1 MSGTILIADD
11 EPEIRNSLSEVLQ
24 EEGYICYTAG
34 DGEEALNMIM
44 DQDVDVLISDIKMP
58 VIDGMKL
65 LEKTLQRSPQT
76 LVVLITAYA
85 SVETAV
91 QALRMGASDYLL
103 KPLDFDEV
111 ILRLKHLMQ
120 RKALALENQ
129 YLREQIGREY
139 NFYDIIGESEAM
151 RGVFDLIRKVSDT
164 NTNVLITG
172 RSGTG
177 KELVARAVHV
187 NSNRADKRFI
197 PVNCGAI
204 PENLFESELF
214 GYRKGAFSG
223 AVNNHDGVFKEA
235 SGGTVFLDEIGE
247 IPEHIQ
253 VKLLRAIQEKE
264 IQPLGSSTAV
274 KVDVRIV
281 AATNRNLEE
290 EVEKGNFR
298 EDLFY
303 RLNIIEIK
311 LPELSER
318 KEDIPLLARH
328 FLNKY
333 NREFHRRIK
342 GIDSDAVKALMQYE
356 WKGQVRELENV
367 IERSVLLCEGDYIS
381 KSDLP
386 VSFQN
391 RNHSNSVNGD
401 LFEIEDLDESLG
413 EFEKRHITHIL
424 SMLNG
429 NRAEAARRLGID
441 PSTLYRKMEKYQIK

>member
-11 EPEIRNSLSEVLQ
+11 EPEIRNSLSTVLQ

-34 DGEEALNMIM
+34 DGEEALRMIM

-58 VIDGMKL
+58 AIDGMKL

-111 ILRLKHLMQ
+111 ILRLKHLLQ

-151 RGVFDLIRKVSDT
+151 RGVFDLIRKVSST
-164 NTNVLITG
+164 NTNILITG

-187 NSNRADKRFI
+187 NSNRADKRFM

-223 AVNNHDGVFKEA
+223 AISNHAGVFKEA

-264 IQPLGSSTAV
+264 IQPLGSSMAL

-298 EDLFY
+298 QDLFY
-303 RLNIIEIK
+303 RLNIIEIRV
-311 LPELSER
+311 PELSER

-328 FLNKY
+328 FMNKY
-333 NREFHRRIK
+333 NQEFHRRIK
-342 GIDSDAVKALMQYE
+342 GIDSDAVKTLMQYE

-367 IERSVLLCEGDYIS
+367 IERSVLLCEGDYIK

-386 VSFQN
+386 VGLQ
-391 RNHSNSVNGD
+391 HSNNAPAGNGD
-401 LFEIEDLDESLG
+401 LFGIENLDDSLA
-413 EFEKRHITHIL
+413 EFEKRHIIHIL

-429 NRAEAARRLGID
+429 NKSEAARRLGID
-441 PSTLYRKMEKYQIK
+441 PSTLYRKMEKYQIT

>member
-11 EPEIRNSLSEVLQ
+11 EPEIRNSLSAVLQ
-24 EEGYICYTAG
+24 DEGYICYTAG
-34 DGEEALNMIM
+34 DGLEALKTIM
-44 DQDVDVLISDIKMP
+44 DQDIDVLISDIKMP
-58 VIDGMKL
+58 AIDGLKL

-85 SVETAV
+85 SVETAI

-129 YLREQIGREY
+129 YLREQISREY

-151 RGVFDLIRKVSDT
+151 NKVFDLIRKVSGT
-164 NTNVLITG
+164 TTNVLITG

-187 NSNRADKRFI
+187 NSDRADKRFI

-223 AVNNHDGVFKEA
+223 AVSNHNGVFKEA
-235 SGGTVFLDEIGE
+235 TGGTIFLDEIGE

-264 IQPLGSSTAV
+264 IQPLGSSVSV

-290 EVEKGNFR
+290 EVDKGNFR

-303 RLNIIEIK
+303 RLNIIEINV
-311 LPELSER
+311 PELSER
-318 KEDIPLLARH
+318 KDDVPLLARH
-328 FLNKY
+328 FMNKY
-333 NREFHRRIK
+333 NREFHRQIK
-342 GIDSDAVKALMQYE
+342 GIDSEAVKALMQYE

-367 IERSVLLCEGDYIS
+367 IERTVLLCEGDYIQ

-386 VSFQN
+386 VGLQQN
-391 RNHSNSVNGD
+391 NQSTEGNGD
-401 LFEIEDLDESLG
+401 LFGIENLEQSLA
-413 EFEKRHITHIL
+413 EFEKRHITNML

-429 NRAEAARRLGID
+429 NRAEASRRLGID

>member
-1 MSGTILIADD
+1 MPGTILIADD
-11 EPEIRNSLSEVLQ
+11 ETEIRSSLSTVLQ
-24 EEGYICYTAG
+24 DEGYVCFMASN
-34 DGEEALNMIM
+34 GEEALNTVMEEDI
-44 DQDVDVLISDIKMP
+44 DILISDIKMP
-58 VIDGMKL
+58 RIDGMKL

-111 ILRLKHLMQ
+111 SLRLKHLMQ

-129 YLREQIGREY
+129 FLREQISREY

-151 RGVFDLIRKVSDT
+151 REVFDLIRKVSRT

-177 KELVARAVHV
+177 KELVARAVHA
-187 NSNRADKRFI
+187 NSDRADRRFI

-223 AVNNHDGVFKEA
+223 AVSNQEGVFKEA
-235 SGGTVFLDEIGE
+235 NGGTVFLDEIGE
-247 IPEHIQ
+247 IPENIQ
-253 VKLLRAIQEKE
+253 VKLLRVIQEKE
-264 IQPLGSSTAV
+264 IQPLGSSTPV

-281 AATNRNLEE
+281 AATNRKLEE

-303 RLNIIEIK
+303 RLNIIEIR

-328 FLNKY
+328 FVNKY

-342 GIDSDAVKALMQYE
+342 GIDNDAVKALMQYE
-356 WKGQVRELENV
+356 WKGQIRELENV
-367 IERSVLLCEGDYIS
+367 IERTVLLCEGEYIQ
-381 KSDLP
+381 KTDLP
-386 VSFQN
+386 VNLQQ
-391 RNHSNSVNGD
+391 RNHPANGNGD
-401 LFEIEDLDESLG
+401 FIEIEDLEESMA
-413 EFEKRHITHIL
+413 EFEKRHITNIL

-441 PSTLYRKMEKYQIK
+441 PSTLYRKMEKHQIK

>member
-11 EPEIRNSLSEVLQ
+11 EPEIRNSLSTVLQ
-24 EEGYICYTAG
+24 EEGYISYTAA
-34 DGEEALNMIM
+34 DGEEALRMIM

-111 ILRLKHLMQ
+111 ILRLKHLLQ

-139 NFYDIIGESEAM
+139 NFYDIIGESDAM
-151 RGVFDLIRKVSDT
+151 HGVFDLIRKVSGT
-164 NTNVLITG
+164 TTNVLITG

-223 AVNNHDGVFKEA
+223 AVSNHEGVFKEA

-253 VKLLRAIQEKE
+253 VKLLRTIQEKE

-298 EDLFY
+298 QDLFY
-303 RLNIIEIK
+303 RLNIIEIR

-328 FLNKY
+328 FMNKY

-342 GIDSDAVKALMQYE
+342 GIDNDAVKALMQYE

-367 IERSVLLCEGDYIS
+367 IERSVLLCEGDYIQ

-386 VSFQN
+386 VGFQ
-391 RNHSNSVNGD
+391 HSNTSTTGNSD
-401 LFEIEDLDESLG
+401 LFGIENLDDSLA
-413 EFEKRHITHIL
+413 EFEKRHIIHIL

-429 NRAEAARRLGID
+429 NRSEAARRLGID

>member
-1 MSGTILIADD
+1 MPGTILIADD
-11 EPEIRNSLSEVLQ
+11 EPEIRNSLSSVLQ
-24 EEGYICYTAG
+24 EEGYFCFTAG
-34 DGEEALNMIM
+34 DGEEALGIIM

-58 VIDGMKL
+58 SLDGMKL

-111 ILRLKHLMQ
+111 ILRLKHLLE
-120 RKALALENQ
+120 RKALSLENQ
-129 YLREQIGREY
+129 FLREQISREY

-151 RGVFDLIRKVSDT
+151 RRVFDLIRKVSAT

-177 KELVARAVHV
+177 KELVARAVHA
-187 NSNRADKRFI
+187 NSGRANKRFI

-223 AVNNHDGVFKEA
+223 AVNNHDGIFKEA
-235 SGGTVFLDEIGE
+235 GGGTVFLDEIGE

-264 IQPLGSSTAV
+264 IQPLGSSSAV
-274 KVDVRIV
+274 KIDVRIV

-303 RLNIIEIK
+303 RLNIIEIR

-328 FLNKY
+328 FMNKY
-333 NREFHRRIK
+333 NREFHRQIK
-342 GIDSDAVKALMQYE
+342 GIDSEAIKALMQYE

-367 IERSVLLCEGDYIS
+367 IERAVILCDNDYIR

-386 VSFQN
+386 VGLQQKHHTSAD
-391 RNHSNSVNGD
+391 NGD
-401 LFEIEDLDESLG
+401 IFETENLEESLA
-413 EFEKRHITHIL
+413 EFEKRQITHML

>member
-11 EPEIRNSLSEVLQ
+11 EPEIRNSLSTVLQ

-34 DGEEALNMIM
+34 DGEEALRMIM

-111 ILRLKHLMQ
+111 ILRLKHLLQ

-151 RGVFDLIRKVSDT
+151 RGVFDLIRKVSGT
-164 NTNVLITG
+164 TTNVLITG

-223 AVNNHDGVFKEA
+223 AVSNHDGVFKEA

-253 VKLLRAIQEKE
+253 VKLLRTIQEKE

-281 AATNRNLEE
+281 AATNRILEE
-290 EVEKGNFR
+290 EVERGNFR

-303 RLNIIEIK
+303 RLNIIEIR

-318 KEDIPLLARH
+318 KEDIPILARH
-328 FLNKY
+328 FMNKY
-333 NREFHRRIK
+333 NREFHQRIK
-342 GIDSDAVKALMQYE
+342 GIDSDAIKALMQYE

-367 IERSVLLCEGDYIS
+367 IERSVLLCEGDYIQ

-386 VSFQN
+386 VGLQHHN
-391 RNHSNSVNGD
+391 NSISGNGD
-401 LFEIEDLDESLG
+401 LFEIENLDDSLA
-413 EFEKRHITHIL
+413 EFEKRHIIHIL